1 MKYILL
7 VKHDHKCWKEAEEDD
22 IFREEASQ
30 EEAEVD
36 KQKAAD
42 PDKIPFSSLQVEDS
56 HRRPSVTAYQ
66 LEDPDHPDV
75 QSIQRLVSNM
85 NFGEP

>member
-1 MKYILL
+1 MDKGFYIL
-7 VKHDHKCWKEAEEDD
+7 KEAEEDD
-22 IFREEASQ
+22 IFREEGASH
-30 EEAEVD
+30 EEAEVK
-36 KQKAAD
+36 KQEAD

-56 HRRPSVTAYQ
+56 VRRPSVTAYQ
-66 LEDPDHPDV
+66 LEDTDHPDV